1 MKNLI
6 NDRLTEDEINE
17 LNKVLSDK
25 NIDFDDGD
33 KRVDNKFFFEL

>member
-1 MKNLI
+1 MKKLI

-25 NIDFDDGD
+25 NINYDDVGV
-33 KRVDNKFFFEL
+33 KQLMMILT